1 MKSIMSQP
9 ARPYIRMNGAGN
21 AFIVVQAFDQP
32 FHPTADQ
39 VRALADPAVGL
50 GGFDQLIGVEPS
62 ETADAFMRVW
72 NADGSM
78 VETCGNALRCV
89 GWLMLEAT
97 DKEEVVIDTL
107 SGPTTAKRAPGRVG
121 SGSPAGPTTAAQH
134 QGRVGSGDP
143 EGPTTAV
150 QHQSRVG
157 SGDPVGSTS
166 AAIHEVT
173 VDMGPPR
180 LGWDQVPL
188 SEEMD
193 TRGIELQVGPI
204 DAPLLHTPGAVSMGN
219 PHVVFFT
226 DRQDDAFVR
235 GSGSLVERHPLFPEG
250 VNVGFAHVLSPDH
263 IRLRVWERGAGLTL
277 ACGTGAC
284 AALVA
289 AARRGLTGRKA
300 AVTVDGGELTIAW
313 DEATDHVFMTGPV
326 QIEGT
331 GTLPMA

>member
-1 MKSIMSQP
+1 MSQP

-21 AFIVVQAFDQP
+21 AFIVVQAFEEP
-32 FHPTADQ
+32 FHPTAVQ
-39 VRALADPAVGL
+39 VRALADPAAGL

-89 GWLMLEAT
+89 GWLLLQAT

-107 SGPTTAKRAPGRVG
+107 GGPTTARRA
-121 SGSPAGPTTAAQH
+121 A
-134 QGRVGSGDP
+134 GRVGSGDP
-143 EGPTTAV
+143 EGSTAAT
-150 QHQSRVG
+150 HQ
-157 SGDPVGSTS
+157 
-166 AAIHEVT
+166 VT
-173 VDMGPPR
+173 VDMGAPR
-180 LGWDQVPL
+180 LEWSQVPL
-188 SEEMD
+188 SEDMD

-204 DAPLLHTPGAVSMGN
+204 DAPVLHTPGAVSMGN

-226 DRQDDAFVR
+226 DRLDDAFVR
-235 GSGSLVERHPLFPEG
+235 GSGSLVEHHPLFPEG
-250 VNVGFAHVLSPDH
+250 VNVGFADVRARDH

-289 AARRGLTGRKA
+289 SARRGLTDRKA
-300 AVTVDGGELTIAW
+300 AVTVDGGELTIDW
-313 DEATDHVFMTGPV
+313 DEASGHVFMTGPV
-326 QIEGT
+326 EVEGT
-331 GTLPMA
+331 GFLPAA